1 MRGGEKG
8 GLEGGSPLPGLTE
21 EQTVAVTRQAN
32 IYWTLAF
39 IARLFKLYNSLSCHH
54 LNDWPVSGWPL
65 RSQPSR
71 TLPRL
76 APTLPLHPGL
86 PFHSPRLRW
95 VTFHSF
101 SLCSHFLFC
110 SQGLDDEVPEFS
122 FVNLFCFVDLSFD
135 TSRGTFPFP
144 FVHICHHIHFCVSR
158 LSFVHI

>member
-54 LNDWPVSGWPL
+54 LNDWSVPGWPL

-86 PFHSPRLRW
+86 PFHSLRPRW
-95 VTFHSF
+95 VIT
-101 SLCSHFLFC
+101 LSHVVPIFFFVLRGLMTRFLN
-110 SQGLDDEVPEFS
+110 SVL
-122 FVNLFCFVDLSFD
+122 LICFVLLIFRLTLHVGHSLFLLFTFVT
-135 TSRGTFPFP
+135 TSTSVFLACPLYTFN
-144 FVHICHHIHFCVSR
+144 
-158 LSFVHI
+158 